1 MVINSLKAMI
11 LHRPSTIEDKPL
23 VYSDIDRPIPGKGE
37 VLLRI
42 KCCGVCRTDLHIV
55 EGELKPI
62 KLPLIPGHMVVG
74 IVEEIGEGVEDIDKG
89 LRVGIPWLYWSCG
102 ECRFCRRGLEN
113 LCENALFTGYSVDGG
128 YAEYMVAKAD
138 FIHPIPSAYD
148 DCHVAPLLCAGAIGY
163 RALRLTGLIERG
175 GRLGLFGFG
184 ASAHLV
190 LQIAKYLGIET
201 YVFTSRKE
209 KIDYALRLGAD
220 WAGLTR
226 EEPPHKLDAAIVFA
240 PVGWVA
246 IEALKKLDKAG
257 RLVLAEIYM
266 SPWKELNY
274 SLLWYEREIKS
285 VANVAREDVR
295 GVLNIA
301 YKAGVKPD
309 IVVYSLN
316 KANEALYDLKYGKF
330 KGSAVLK
337 IG

>member
-1 MVINSLKAMI
+1 MV
-11 LHRPSTIEDKPL
+11 LHKPSSIENKPL
-23 VYSDIDRPIPGKGE
+23 VYSDIDKPIPDRGE
-37 VLLRI
+37 VLLKI

-74 IVEEIGEGVEDIDKG
+74 IVEEIGEDVEGVKKG
-89 LRVGIPWLYWSCG
+89 LRVGVPWLYWSCG

-148 DCHVAPLLCAGAIGY
+148 DYQVAPLLCAGAIGY
-163 RALRLTGLIERG
+163 RALRLTGLINRC

-190 LQIAKYLGIET
+190 LQIAKYLNIET

-209 KIDYALRLGAD
+209 KIDYALGLGAD

-226 EEPPHKLDAAIVFA
+226 EKPPHKLDAAIVFA

-246 IEALKKLDKAG
+246 IEALRKLDKAG

-266 SPWKELNY
+266 SPWKELDY

-285 VANVAREDVR
+285 VANVTREDVR
-295 GVLNIA
+295 GVLEIA

-309 IVVYSLN
+309 IIVYSLD

-337 IG
+337 ID

>member
-1 MVINSLKAMI
+1 MKAMV
-11 LHRPSTIEDKPL
+11 LHKTSSIENKPL
-23 VYSDIDRPIPGKGE
+23 VYSDVDEPVPGRGE
-37 VLLRI
+37 VLLKI
-42 KCCGVCRTDLHIV
+42 KCCGVCRTDLHVI

-74 IVEEIGEGVEDIDKG
+74 VVEEIGEGVEGVKKG
-89 LRVGIPWLYWSCG
+89 LRVGVPWLYWSCG
-102 ECRFCRRGLEN
+102 KCRFCRRGLEN
-113 LCENALFTGYSVDGG
+113 LCENALFTGYSVNGG

-148 DCHVAPLLCAGAIGY
+148 DCRVAPLLCAGAIGY
-163 RALRLTGLIERG
+163 RALKLTGLIG
-175 GRLGLFGFG
+175 QSGRLGLFGFG

-190 LQIAKYLGIET
+190 LQIAKYLNIET

-266 SPWKELNY
+266 SPWKELDY

-285 VANVAREDVR
+285 VANVTRDDVR
-295 GVLNIA
+295 GILEIA
-301 YKAGVKPD
+301 YKAGVRPD
-309 IVVYSLN
+309 IVVYSLD

-337 IG
+337 IK

>member
-1 MVINSLKAMI
+1 MV
-11 LHRPSTIEDKPL
+11 LHKPSSIENKPL
-23 VYSDIDRPIPGKGE
+23 VYSDIDKPIPGRGE

-74 IVEEIGEGVEDIDKG
+74 IVEEIGEDVEGVKKG
-89 LRVGIPWLYWSCG
+89 LRVGVPWLYWSCG
-102 ECRFCRRGLEN
+102 KCRFCRQGLEN

-148 DCHVAPLLCAGAIGY
+148 DCRVAPLLCAGAIGY
-163 RALRLTGLIERG
+163 RALRLTGLINRG

-190 LQIAKYLGIET
+190 LQIAKYLNIET

-209 KIDYALRLGAD
+209 KIDYALGLGAD

-226 EEPPHKLDAAIVFA
+226 EKPPHKLDAAIVFA

-246 IEALKKLDKAG
+246 IEALRKLDKAG

-266 SPWKELNY
+266 SPWKELDY

-285 VANVAREDVR
+285 VANVTREDVR
-295 GVLNIA
+295 GVLEIA

-309 IVVYSLN
+309 IIVYRLD

-337 IG
+337 ID

>member
-1 MVINSLKAMI
+1 MV
-11 LHRPSTIEDKPL
+11 LHKPSSIENKPL
-23 VYSDIDRPIPGKGE
+23 VYSDIDKPIPGRGE
-37 VLLRI
+37 VLLKI

-74 IVEEIGEGVEDIDKG
+74 IVEEIGEDVEGVKKG
-89 LRVGIPWLYWSCG
+89 LRVGVPWLYWSCG
-102 ECRFCRRGLEN
+102 KCRFCRQGLEN

-138 FIHPIPSAYD
+138 FIHLIPSAYD
-148 DCHVAPLLCAGAIGY
+148 DCRVAPLLCAGAIGY
-163 RALRLTGLIERG
+163 RALRLTGLINRG

-190 LQIAKYLGIET
+190 LQIAKYLNIET

-209 KIDYALRLGAD
+209 KIDYALGLGAD

-226 EEPPHKLDAAIVFA
+226 EKPPHKLDAAIVFA

-246 IEALKKLDKAG
+246 IEALRKLDKAG

-266 SPWKELNY
+266 SPWKELDY

-285 VANVAREDVR
+285 VANVTREDVR
-295 GVLNIA
+295 GVLEIA

-309 IVVYSLN
+309 IIVYSLD